1 MASIS
6 TAVDLSAVARVV
18 GIQTIFKNLRNGS
31 VAILPQRIAIIGQG
45 STAAVYSTDKQQV
58 TSATQAGNIF
68 GYGSPVHLAVKQ
80 LLPVNGDGVGTI
92 PVTVYPLADHASG
105 VVSLGKITPTGSA
118 TSSGQFRVLVN
129 NIRSE
134 AFVIGTGDTVA
145 EACANISQAINA
157 VLDMPVVAAVVANEV
172 TVTSKWKG
180 LSANDIYI
188 QVIGPADL
196 GMTFAVTQPT
206 GGLVNPEVGSALN
219 KFGTVWET
227 MVLNCL
233 NPQDTDAFNA
243 YSDFGE
249 GRWGSLVRKPLV
261 VFTGNTDE
269 SVDTATAITK
279 LRKTDRTNVQLVSPG
294 ALDFPFAVAARQ
306 LARIA
311 VTANENPPCDY
322 GSLQAT
328 GLTPGADGVQW
339 QYNVRDQA
347 VKNGSSTVEVRDG
360 IVTISDVITFY
371 HPTGDDIPAY
381 RYVCDVVKLQNIIFN
396 LDLIFATAEWD
407 GAPLIP
413 DDQPTVNPRAKKP
426 KMAVAAICRVVDS
439 LGLEAIISDTGFTK
453 KNTFAQIST
462 QNPKRLD
469 VTTTVKLSGNT
480 NILSVDLNFGFYF
493 GTSQIVG

>member
-1 MASIS
+1 MAIS
-6 TAVDLSAVARVV
+6 NAVDLSAVARVV
-18 GIQTIFKNLRNGS
+18 GIETIFKNLRNGS
-31 VAILPQRIAIIGQG
+31 LAILPQRIAIVGQG
-45 STAAVYSTDKQQV
+45 STSAVYSTDKQQV

-68 GYGSPVHLAVKQ
+68 GYGSPIHLAVKQ
-80 LLPVNGDGVGTI
+80 LLPTNGDGVGTI

-105 VVSLGKITPTGSA
+105 VASSGKITPTGSA

-134 AFVIGTGDTVA
+134 PFVITTGDTLA
-145 EACANISQAINA
+145 QASADIALAINS
-157 VLDMPVVAAVVANEV
+157 VLDMPVTAAVVSNEV
-172 TVTSKWKG
+172 TLTSKWKG
-180 LSANDIYI
+180 ISANDIYI

-206 GGLVNPEVGSALN
+206 GGLVNPSVTSALN

-227 MVLNCL
+227 LVINCL
-233 NPQDTDAFNA
+233 NATDTDAFNE
-243 YSDFGE
+243 YKDFGV
-249 GRWGSLVRKPLV
+249 GRWGALVRKPLV
-261 VFTGNTDE
+261 VFTGNTEE
-269 SVDTATAITK
+269 SVDTATTITNA
-279 LRKTDRTNVQLVSPG
+279 RKDDHVNVQLVSPG
-294 ALDFPFAVAARQ
+294 ALDLPFAVAARQ
-306 LARIA
+306 VARIA
-311 VTANENPPCDY
+311 VVANENPPCDY
-322 GSLQAT
+322 GSQQAN

-339 QYNVRDQA
+339 QHNVRDQA
-347 VKNGSSTVEVRDG
+347 VKKGSSTVEVRDG
-360 IVTISDVITFY
+360 IVTISDVVTFY
-371 HPTGDDIPAY
+371 HPTGDEVPAY
-381 RYVCDVVKLQNIIFN
+381 RYVCDIVKLQNIIFN
-396 LDLIFATAEWD
+396 LDLIFVTPEWD

-426 KMAVAAICRVVDS
+426 KMAVAAICSVVDS

-493 GTSQIVG
+493 GTAQIVG